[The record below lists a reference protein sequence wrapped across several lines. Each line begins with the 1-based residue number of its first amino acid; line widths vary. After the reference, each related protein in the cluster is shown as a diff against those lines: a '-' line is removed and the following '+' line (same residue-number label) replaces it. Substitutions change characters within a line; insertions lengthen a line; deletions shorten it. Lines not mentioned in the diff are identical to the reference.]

1 MCVWTHNHK
10 ALRNGNKLKD
20 SVLLGIA
27 LSCVLTAQLFS
38 EEADYKEGDLLVH
51 LFARAD
57 VQTFTQDFESIGL
70 RPAKVL
76 SRRMNMWLFDYDT
89 PVSVEAPRILP
100 REYAVS
106 RNYPNPF
113 NPSTTIEFELPQPSD
128 VTLKVYN
135 LLGQEVITLVDEER
149 PAGYFAAE
157 WDRRNDFGNTV
168 SSGIYF
174 YRFEARLRD
183 VASALPNGRAG
194 GWQVQATASKG
205 GGEFTILKKMI
216 FLK

>member
-1 MCVWTHNHK
+1 
-10 ALRNGNKLKD
+10 
-20 SVLLGIA
+20 
-27 LSCVLTAQLFS
+27 
-38 EEADYKEGDLLVH
+38 
-51 LFARAD
+51 
-57 VQTFTQDFESIGL
+57 
-70 RPAKVL
+70 
-76 SRRMNMWLFDYDT
+76 MWLFDYDT

-135 LLGQEVITLVDEER
+135 FLGQEVITLVDDER

-157 WDRRNDFGNTV
+157 WDRRNAFGNTV

-183 VASALPNGRAG
+183 VASPCLTDKQAAGRSRPRP
-194 GWQVQATASKG
+194 VRVEENSP
-205 GGEFTILKKMI
+205 F
-216 FLK
+216 